1 MKDMELLH
9 SRNKLLIK
17 LLWFSLVLGV
27 LVDVANKLPRETI
40 LTVLITGTVIC
51 SLITF
56 LIIKRKMVG
65 YIMYLISIST
75 MIFSFMIIQASTGS
89 TSFANILII
98 YYSIAVVSLYHDYR
112 PILLT
117 GILGLILTNYS
128 FFAFKSTMFSGI
140 SQKTLI
146 SLNLYLILFTAILI
160 SQSRIGERMRREI
173 DDRQMEALKAKDKI
187 ESVLNEVRNSV
198 EILTSFSSKLKDNVN
213 AAGQI
218 SADIAAAYTEILK
231 GVDSQTA
238 SVNEI
243 SESIIEVDKSVDLLL
258 KESGQMK
265 NASKEIANIADVGK
279 TEIEG
284 LSSDMNR
291 VQDIIAN
298 TVKLMDDLN
307 SKNDEIGSI
316 LRAINSIA
324 EQTNLLALNA
334 SIEAA
339 RAGEHGRGFAVVA
352 NEVLKLAESSRKS
365 TEEIASILKDVELKT
380 KNVAEQVTLGER
392 AVDMSN
398 KARERVEDI
407 FKKILINSKDVLEH
421 SYMVDEGLEKIK
433 GSSSR
438 VAQEIQSI
446 ASFTE
451 ENTAAMEEVM
461 ASIDSQDDR
470 MGDIVNSFAQLEE
483 ITGQLNKLVEG

>member
-9 SRNKLLIK
+9 GRNKILIK

-173 DDRQMEALKAKDKI
+173 DDKQMEALKAKDKI

-392 AVDMSN
+392 AVDMSI

>member
-1 MKDMELLH
+1 MKDMEFLH
-9 SRNKLLIK
+9 GRNKLLIK

-27 LVDVANKLPRETI
+27 LVDVANKLPRQTI

-51 SLITF
+51 LLITF
-56 LIIKRKMVG
+56 LIIRRKMVG

-112 PILLT
+112 PIALT

-128 FFAFKSTMFSGI
+128 FFAFKDTMFSGI

-146 SLNLYLILFTAILI
+146 SLNLYLILFTAVLI
-160 SQSRIGERMRREI
+160 SQSRIGEKMRKEI
-173 DDRQMEALKAKDKI
+173 EDKQVETLKAKEKI

-198 EILTSFSSKLKDNVN
+198 GILSSFSLKLKDNVN
-213 AAGQI
+213 AAGKI
-218 SADIAAAYTEILK
+218 SADITAAYTEILK
-231 GVDSQTA
+231 GVDSQA
-238 SVNEI
+238 SSVNEI
-243 SESIIEVDKSVDLLL
+243 SESIIEVDKNVDSLL

-265 NASKEIANIADVGK
+265 NSSKEIADIADVGK
-279 TEIEG
+279 MEIEG
-284 LSSDMNR
+284 LSSDMNH
-291 VQDIIAN
+291 VQDIILN
-298 TVKLMDDLN
+298 TVKLMEDLN

-316 LRAINSIA
+316 LNAINSIA

-365 TEEIASILKDVELKT
+365 TEEIASILKDVEHKT
-380 KNVAEQVTLGER
+380 KNVADQVILGEK
-392 AVDMSN
+392 AVDMSI

-407 FKKILINSKDVLEH
+407 FKKILINSQDVLEH
-421 SYMVDEGLEKIK
+421 SHMVDEGLEKIK
-433 GSSSR
+433 KSSST
-438 VAQEIQSI
+438 VAQEIQTI

-451 ENTAAMEEVM
+451 ENSAAMEEVM
-461 ASIDSQDDR
+461 ASIDSQDER

-483 ITGQLNKLVEG
+483 ITDQLNKLVEG

>member
-9 SRNKLLIK
+9 GRNKLLIK

-27 LVDVANKLPRETI
+27 FVDVANKLPRETI

-56 LIIKRKMVG
+56 LIIRRKMVG

-128 FFAFKSTMFSGI
+128 FFAFKGTMFSGI

-173 DDRQMEALKAKDKI
+173 DDKQVEALKAKDKI
-187 ESVLNEVRNSV
+187 ENVLNEVRNSV

-243 SESIIEVDKSVDLLL
+243 SESIIEVDKSVDSLL
-258 KESGQMK
+258 KKSGQMK

-279 TEIEG
+279 MEIEG

-298 TVKLMDDLN
+298 TVRLMEDLN
-307 SKNDEIGSI
+307 SKNDEIGAI
-316 LRAINSIA
+316 LKAINSIA

-365 TEEIASILKDVELKT
+365 TEEIASILKDVEIKT

-392 AVDMSN
+392 AVDMSI

-407 FKKILINSKDVLEH
+407 FKKILINSQDVLEH
-421 SYMVDEGLEKIK
+421 SNIVDEGLEKIK